1 MFKGAAYF
9 MEQEYKNDSQQDIL
23 NLIENVFSRYSDGDY
38 IKSSMIPD
46 IDMYVDQITTFL
58 TKHLTKTMRY
68 DTDKI
73 MTKTMIN
80 NYTKNHLLP
89 PPEKKKYSKDHVLL
103 LIFIYYFKN
112 FLPISDIQTIL
123 EPLTSQYFQG
133 ESDLNLESVYDTLFS
148 SETTLVKDLL
158 NDVIK
163 EFHMSSNMFA
173 DCPKEEREYLQK
185 FTFICILS
193 MDIYIKKQLI
203 EEIVDHT
210 MTDTK

>member
-1 MFKGAAYF
+1 
-9 MEQEYKNDSQQDIL
+9 
-23 NLIENVFSRYSDGDY
+23 
-38 IKSSMIPD
+38 
-46 IDMYVDQITTFL
+46 
-58 TKHLTKTMRY
+58 MRY

>member
-1 MFKGAAYF
+1 

-133 ESDLNLESVYDTLFS
+133 ESALNLESVYDTLFS

-158 NDVIK
+158 DDVIK
-163 EFHMSSNMFA
+163 EFHMSSNMFT
-173 DCPKEEREYLQK
+173 DCPKEERDYLQK

-210 MTDTK
+210 MTDKK